1 MSQTIDNRVVQMEFD
16 NQGFERGV
24 KTSLSSLEQLKKG
37 LDLDK
42 ATASLQS
49 LEDTFNG
56 FSLEGLEGAVDRVAE
71 AFSGL
76 GVIANTILSNIAN
89 RAVETG
95 MRLAKALTVDNLGAG
110 FNKYEQMM
118 NATQTMKNA
127 TGKSVDEITGYL
139 DRLMEYTDETSY
151 SYSEMVTAMG
161 RFTSAGVDLSS
172 AEPAI
177 KGIANA
183 AADAG
188 IGINEAGRLFDVFA
202 KTMSSGH
209 LGLNQWESLGLQ
221 NFTTPKF
228 QKALIAAGKAVG
240 TLDAKT
246 GKIVSKNKGVK
257 NVVVTF
263 DNLPTTLKSGWVN
276 QEVLNMALAAYGDET
291 DTAAQKLAEF
301 DKELSNVGSSAYE
314 SAKVAKTFTDVI
326 DSVKDAIS
334 SGWMTSF
341 TNIFGGLEES
351 MKFWTDVANGII
363 DIADRIQERRNKMLE
378 GWKANGGYK
387 DLTEGINNIIT
398 IFRALYD
405 SASNAFELFTTGN
418 AFGKVNEKIG
428 DLQYARSIGEVLL
441 DITKSFREFTE
452 SILGFWETIE
462 TRAGEGE
469 SDVGYFNEGLQNI
482 FLGIY
487 SVIGMAVD
495 VIGGFFHLIGTFLGK
510 FAPIGKKVFNIFS
523 KVGAVFEGIYKYFHK
538 NNIITGWFDTFLNGF
553 QPIFDGV
560 QGVVDWLDKLA
571 DYIGL
576 NEIAEK
582 GFAEAMLNSKSPII
596 GLVSGLQSLFDI
608 LAQFAGFGANI
619 FSQIVAAIAPYA
631 GDFVF
636 WIVDMATGLSQW
648 ITNVKESGVITDILN
663 DWSKKVGEAIETLK
677 GWGKAAWEWID
688 STGIFE
694 AIRSKFTGM
703 FRWIKSNLFGQDIT
717 EDLEAE
723 IQHSIDRL
731 NGNVT
736 AAKQVT
742 VDANVL
748 KDAGYS
754 NLKKGI
760 DTLSATFG
768 DQKFVFGMTPVLP
781 DGTILSP
788 DAFGDYIDRF
798 MAFDK
803 IEDAV
808 NWDKENKGLLTQYLE
823 VPDGKNVEAY
833 QKKLLDTM
841 TTVNMLNEEIDAQAE
856 KNKTK
861 NGGEE
866 FIEETNKATGIVGK
880 AQEALQFLHD
890 KLEELATW
898 LSTHSITKMLGDF
911 FGAGAA
917 FLSTAFTR
925 LGGFFAMDTSKIEGT
940 GNKLSARL
948 DAFKNLDESGAFK
961 KDDPFNGFV
970 DFLKGLAVN
979 LNGLDGV
986 LKELGWD
993 KGFLD
998 GIFGTISYVTGKIG
1012 EVFHEFTSKFSLW
1025 DAAKAG
1031 VVGSVAVGGIKAIF
1045 DFYKTIANVKD
1056 ASGLWGNIGSFTE
1069 SASEIFETVRDEGI
1083 GGLIKGKTGIIKK
1096 FSDFSQAL
1104 LMVGGGIWLMADA
1117 MHKLKDMD
1125 VKQIGKTLLGVGG
1138 AGGILGLVVEFTK
1151 DFEEKMSSTDLFNG
1165 NQFESVTKKYSSL
1178 WDGTTFIA
1186 IAGALNMLA
1195 DGLKKL
1201 SEIEIAD
1208 LGKGLLAE
1216 GAMGALLGVI
1226 KRFTESF
1233 TSSESIESGSLL
1245 GQSAKSVKKLARGA
1259 KLWDGIEF
1267 LAIAKA
1273 INMLGD
1279 GIKSLSELNEADL
1292 KKGLF
1297 AEGAMG
1303 ALIGAI
1309 KFFSDDFAA
1318 EFKGSDVTKTVKK
1331 NSDFLSGLPF
1341 IEIAGALGMMADG
1354 LIKLSEMDTNEMK
1367 TALIGMTG
1375 SGGILLLL
1383 KEVSDAFNKKFNSD
1397 MTIRQSAVNAIAG
1410 SGISFMGIAEA
1421 LNKMADALVKL
1432 KDIDDAW
1439 SKIGQ
1444 LGAMGGIAAFLNGIL
1459 GKTPTAVTQQAL
1471 INIGVILG
1479 EVTGVLLAV
1488 GTLNDFLK
1496 EHGWDANEK
1505 LQEAGSILYELGKA
1519 IGGLFGGFI
1528 EGFSGKTAS
1537 EALVEEITGEKGG
1550 MEEALAALQG
1560 FSDKLSNVNFDLID
1574 RFMNTMTDLYGV
1586 INLSTIQQSFGLE
1599 LEDLGDKFNKF
1610 ATEVDEDT
1618 LHNAQ
1623 SALRI
1628 AETFVRIS
1636 KMLSDGDQLNAGE
1649 TMADKLSYFLSG
1661 AELNG
1666 HINVGNLVGG
1676 FAAEFAK
1683 GFAEGLQNGSSE
1695 TDGGVAVLM
1704 SNTLDSFNDWMD
1716 DYTTMGKNISEG
1728 IANGIDSDESQERV
1742 KAAMETIAGLCKRTF
1757 TVSVDENSPSK
1768 LFAQYGRY
1776 LDEGLILGIEGGGR
1790 DVENAML
1797 DLGDIV
1803 SSTAEAA
1810 MNDDFFFEPTISP
1823 IFDTSSIAAG
1833 MNYMNGEFSRVGDIL
1848 PTLGRGTLQTE
1859 LVSSTSSNG
1868 IIDAI
1873 DRVNLRVS
1881 ELGEAIETMQIV
1893 MNGGALVGQITSDI
1907 DRSLGLRAIREGRRG

>member
-49 LEDTFNG
+49 LEETFNG
-56 FSLEGLEGAVDRVAE
+56 FSLEGIEGAVDKVAE

-95 MRLAKALTVDNLGAG
+95 IRLTKALTVDNLGAG
-110 FNKYEQMM
+110 FSKYEQMM

-127 TGKSVDEITGYL
+127 TGKDVDEITGYL
-139 DRLMEYTDETSY
+139 DKLMTYTDETSY
-151 SYSEMVTAMG
+151 SYTEMVTAMG
-161 RFTSAGVDLSS
+161 RFTSAGVELNAAES
-172 AEPAI
+172 AVQ
-177 KGIANA
+177 GIANA

-188 IGINEAGRLFDVFA
+188 IGIHEANRLFDVFSKA
-202 KTMSSGH
+202 MSSGH
-209 LGLNQWESLGLQ
+209 LGRNQWDSLALQ
-221 NFTTPKF
+221 NFNTPKF

-240 TLDAKT
+240 TIDAKT
-246 GKIVSKNKGVK
+246 GKIISKKKGTK
-257 NVVVTF
+257 QVVVTF
-263 DNLPTTLKSGWVN
+263 ENLAETLKSGWVN

-291 DTAAQKLAEF
+291 DQVAKTLAEF
-301 DKELSNVGSSAYE
+301 DKELTNVGSSAYE

-363 DIADRIQERRNKMLE
+363 DIVDRIQERRNKMLG
-378 GWKANGGYK
+378 GWKANGGYE
-387 DLTEGINNIIT
+387 DLTAGINNVIAV
-398 IFRALYD
+398 FRALYD
-405 SASNAFELFTTGN
+405 TATI
-418 AFGKVNEKIG
+418 AFGMFSHDSELALWSSEVG
-428 DLQYARSIGEVLL
+428 DLQYAKSIGEALL
-441 DITKSFREFTE
+441 DITKSFREATE
-452 SILGFWETIE
+452 SVLGFFSATEVGEKGDKSITYFQKDL
-462 TRAGEGE
+462 AGI
-469 SDVGYFNEGLQNI
+469 FRGLY
-482 FLGIY
+482 G
-487 SVIGMAVD
+487 VIGIVSD
-495 VIGGFFHLIGTFLGK
+495 LIGGLFHGVGSFFGK
-510 FAPIGKKVFNIFS
+510 FAPVGRKMLEIFG
-523 KVGAVFEGIYKYFHK
+523 KVGTAISRVYSYFHAR
-538 NNIITGWFDTFLNGF
+538 NTVNTWFDTIIEGF
-553 QPIFDGV
+553 KPIFDNI
-560 QGVVDWLDKLA
+560 QGFIEWLDKLSE
-571 DYIGL
+571 YVGL
-576 NEIAEK
+576 NQK
-582 GFAEAMLNSKSPII
+582 NSQGFNKTLNESSTPLAKVVNGIKS
-596 GLVSGLQSLFDI
+596 LLDI
-608 LAQFAGFGANI
+608 LAEFAGFGVNI
-619 FSQIVAAIAPYA
+619 FSQIIAAIAPYA
-631 GDFVF
+631 GDFIY
-636 WIVDMATGLSQW
+636 WIIDMAAGLGEW
-648 ITNVKESGVITDILN
+648 ITKVKESGVITDILN

-688 STGIFE
+688 STGILE
-694 AIRSKFTGM
+694 AIRSKFAGM

-717 EDLEAE
+717 ADLEAE

-788 DAFGDYIDRF
+788 NAFGNYIDRF

-841 TTVNMLNEEIDAQAE
+841 TTVNMLNEEIDKQAE
-856 KNKTK
+856 KNKAK

-866 FIEETNKATGIVGK
+866 FVEETNKATGIVGK

-979 LNGLDGV
+979 LNGVDSV

-998 GIFGTISYVTGKIG
+998 GIFGTISYVTGKLG
-1012 EVFHEFTSKFSLW
+1012 EIFHEFTSKFNLW

-1045 DFYKTIANVKD
+1045 DFFKTMANVKD
-1056 ASGLWGNIGSFTE
+1056 ATGLWGNIGSFTE
-1069 SASEIFETVRDEGI
+1069 SASEIFETIKDEGI
-1083 GGLIKGKTGIIKK
+1083 GGLIKGKTSLVKK

-1117 MHKLKDMD
+1117 MNKLKDMD
-1125 VKQIGKTLLGVGG
+1125 IAQIGKTLLGVGG

-1208 LGKGLLAE
+1208 LGKGLLAQ

-1226 KRFTESF
+1226 KRFTESLN
-1233 TSSESIESGSLL
+1233 SSESIESGSLL

-1279 GIKSLSELNEADL
+1279 GIKTLSELNEADL
-1292 KKGLF
+1292 KKGLL

-1318 EFKGSDVTKTVKK
+1318 EFKGGDVTKTVKK

-1354 LIKLSEMDTNEMK
+1354 LTKLSEMNIDEMK

-1375 SGGILLLL
+1375 SGSILLLL
-1383 KEVSDAFNKKFNSD
+1383 KEVSDAFNKNFTSG
-1397 MTIRQSAVNAIAG
+1397 MTVKQSAVTAIAG

-1439 SKIGQ
+1439 SEIAQ

-1496 EHGWDANEK
+1496 EHGWDATEK
-1505 LQEAGSILYELGKA
+1505 LQEAGSVLYELGKA
-1519 IGGLFGGFI
+1519 IGGLFGGFV

-1537 EALVEEITGEKGG
+1537 EALVEEIAGEKGG

-1560 FSDKLSNVNFDLID
+1560 FSDKLSSVNFDLID

-1610 ATEVDEDT
+1610 ATEVDEGT

-1666 HINVGNLVGG
+1666 HINVGNLIGG

-1683 GFAEGLQNGSSE
+1683 GFGEGLQNGSSE
-1695 TDGGVAVLM
+1695 TDSGVTVLM
-1704 SNTLDSFNDWMD
+1704 SNTLDSFADWMD

-1728 IANGIDSDESQERV
+1728 IANGIDSKESQDRV
-1742 KAAMETIAGLCKRTF
+1742 KEAMETIAGLCKKTF
-1757 TVSVDENSPSK
+1757 TVSVDEHSPSK

-1776 LDEGLILGIEGGGR
+1776 LDDGLILGIEGGGR
-1790 DVENAML
+1790 DVENAMWN
-1797 DLGDIV
+1797 LGDIV
-1803 SSTAEAA
+1803 SSSAEAA